1 MAEEATQIRELFA
14 SSNPNIPGDV
24 LHELMSIT
32 RLLSIDAQELFYK
45 WESYVLKMGT
55 DNTKLEYKT
64 VKDFKKDLQDALE
77 RDTRAK
83 GHHAAPRR
91 TMAATPRAGAS
102 GGDMFDMLGG
112 VTSTTPRNISSVKRK
127 AGDFQTTPTSKT
139 AKNGLNSSPA
149 PIPSRDNASISFAD
163 RQNAG
168 HVMETL
174 NGHVPAAIPPEDPA
188 TESRVRLKANTEMP
202 KFAYKPMAMQL
213 SSASEILDDRIDSF
227 TELIQEYH
235 NLPDSSFGNP
245 AAQSSSEVVAV
256 GRIACDQPD
265 GKLNAASVV
274 LETSRRMGAGMRV
287 PLKFENGT
295 GYDLFPGKIVA
306 IRGTNVSGEYF
317 SVSETLP
324 LPLLPPAAS
333 TPSELEVY
341 NERLADASGETR
353 PLSYLIA
360 SGPYTPETD
369 LTFPALHSLI
379 STATTQRP
387 DVLILTGPFLDL
399 EHPLLA
405 SGDLENHLPPDTKLN
420 PDTAT
425 MTDVFRALIANPLHR
440 LVQSHPTIT
449 IILVPSVRDVIS
461 KHVSFPQ
468 DRLPRAT
475 LGLPKQCQIVTNPIT
490 LSINEVVFGISSHDI
505 LSELRRENVYAPGK
519 SGAGFNDDL
528 LARLS
533 GHLIDQRHYFPVF
546 PAQSRE
552 NLPKLAPVPGEVPAP
567 GQEERQ
573 PIGAN
578 LDISYLKL
586 AEWLKVRPD
595 VLILPSTLT
604 PFAKVRI
611 FDLLCPCLEHQSR
624 SFRNPSDQGARTS
637 SLKKTS
643 KLTQNSQV
651 VDSVLCINPGTL
663 SKRRGA
669 GTYAAMTLAPRSIAT
684 DEERE
689 AEVLSHNVFER
700 ARVDVTRV

>member
-1 MAEEATQIRELFA
+1 MAEEATQIREIFA

-24 LHELMSIT
+24 LHELLSIT

-55 DNTKLEYKT
+55 ENTKLEYKT

-91 TMAATPRAGAS
+91 SMAATPRAGAS

-112 VTSTTPRNISSVKRK
+112 MTSTTPRNINSVKRK

-139 AKNGLNSSPA
+139 AKNGIHSSPT
-149 PIPSRDNASISFAD
+149 PISSRDTNASSNFAD

-174 NGHVPAAIPPEDPA
+174 NGHIPAATPPEDPA
-188 TESRVRLKANTEMP
+188 TEIRVRLKANTEMP

-227 TELIQEYH
+227 TELIQEFH
-235 NLPDSSFGNP
+235 NLPDSAFGNP

-341 NERLADASGETR
+341 NERLADVSGETR
-353 PLSYLIA
+353 PLSYLVA

-369 LTFPALHSLI
+369 LTFPALHSLL

-387 DVLILTGPFLDL
+387 DVIILTGPFLDL

-405 SGDLENHLPPDTKLN
+405 SGDLEHHLPPDTKLN

-440 LVQSHPTIT
+440 LAQSHPTIT
-449 IILVPSVRDVIS
+449 IILVPSVRDIIS

-468 DRLPRAT
+468 DRLPRAA

-552 NLPKLAPVPGEVPAP
+552 NLPKIAPVPGEVPAP
-567 GQEERQ
+567 GHEERQ

-604 PFAKVRI
+604 PFAKVRNLRSPTYN
-611 FDLLCPCLEHQSR
+611 FLTRKDLTLTQKLTGRRLSSLHQPRYPLQTQRSRYLRRHDSSSALDSDRQRARSR
-624 SFRNPSDQGARTS
+624 S
-637 SLKKTS
+637 
-643 KLTQNSQV
+643 
-651 VDSVLCINPGTL
+651 
-663 SKRRGA
+663 
-669 GTYAAMTLAPRSIAT
+669 
-684 DEERE
+684 
-689 AEVLSHNVFER
+689 AEP
-700 ARVDVTRV
+700 

>member
-24 LHELMSIT
+24 LHELLSIT

-55 DNTKLEYKT
+55 ENTKLEYKT

-91 TMAATPRAGAS
+91 SMAATPRAGTS
-102 GGDMFDMLGG
+102 GGDMFDMLGEM
-112 VTSTTPRNISSVKRK
+112 TSTTPRNVKRK

-139 AKNGLNSSPA
+139 AKNGIHSSPT
-149 PIPSRDNASISFAD
+149 PIPSRDNSASTSFAD

-174 NGHVPAAIPPEDPA
+174 NGHIPAATPAEDPA
-188 TESRVRLKANTEMP
+188 TESRVRLKANTEMS

-213 SSASEILDDRIDSF
+213 SSASEI
-227 TELIQEYH
+227 TELIQEHH

-353 PLSYLIA
+353 PLSYLVA

-369 LTFPALHSLI
+369 LTFPALHSLL

-405 SGDLENHLPPDTKLN
+405 SGDFENQLPQDTKLN

-440 LVQSHPTIT
+440 LAQSHPTIT

-468 DRLPRAT
+468 DRLPRAA

-552 NLPKLAPVPGEVPAP
+552 NLPKMAPVPGEVPAP

-604 PFAKVRI
+604 PFAKVRNLPHE
-611 FDLLCPCLEHQSR
+611 FLNQKYL
-624 SFRNPSDQGARTS
+624 
-637 SLKKTS
+637 
-643 KLTQNSQV
+643 KLTRN
-651 VDSVLCINPGTL
+651 L
-663 SKRRGA
+663 
-669 GTYAAMTLAPRSIAT
+669 
-684 DEERE
+684 
-689 AEVLSHNVFER
+689 
-700 ARVDVTRV
+700 